1 MFLELTNF
9 PYDRT
14 KLQAVGFYIVY
25 LIVSVVVSDMLGG
38 VVALFSGN
46 ADNIIFSRYVARFI
60 EAGISVLLGVTI
72 LTQKNLLVTMRQ
84 YGLLGLSF
92 ILAIGFGGLLSLIPV
107 AYFTTHKALKPS
119 PKS

>member
-9 PYDRT
+9 AYDRT

-25 LIVSVVVSDMLGG
+25 LVVSVVVSDMLGG

-60 EAGISVLLGVTI
+60 EAGISVWLGVTI
-72 LTQKNLLVTMRQ
+72 LTRKNLLLTSRK

-92 ILAIGFGGLLSLIPV
+92 ILAIGFGGLLSLIPA
-107 AYFTTHKALKPS
+107 AYFTTRKVLSSSHTS
-119 PKS
+119 